1 MRITANLAT
10 RPFTDL
16 GPILRRLRI
25 AMGVLALGSIGFG
38 AGLYALHSKAAA
50 VRDREHSL
58 DSNIASVRHEEQ
70 IYETMV
76 QQPDNA
82 AVLGHASTLN
92 HLFDEKAFSWTL
104 AMEDLETVL
113 PGGVQVT
120 TLEPIR
126 EKKNGQITLHM
137 RVTGP
142 RDKAVELV
150 QNLERSRRFKGLPR
164 ITGEASESLGSSSQQ
179 LEPVSPTNRV
189 TFDLLADYNPAAPG
203 ERHTATK
210 KPSLEQVSAQSEK
223 KHKTHPAG
231 QPQVNGP
238 QGRSLYVSPSPRMV
252 PPPAGGAQ

>member
-25 AMGVLALGSIGFG
+25 AMAVLALVSIGFG
-38 AGLYALHSKAAA
+38 AGLYALHSKADA
-50 VRDREHSL
+50 VRGREHSL

-70 IYETMV
+70 TYEAMV

-82 AVLGHASTLN
+82 MVLGHASTLN

-126 EKKNGQITLHM
+126 EKKNQQITLHM

-150 QNLERSRRFKGLPR
+150 QNLERSRRFKTPR
-164 ITGEASESLGSSSQQ
+164 ITGEASESLGSGNQQ

-189 TFDLLADYNPAAPG
+189 TFDLLADYNPAALG
-203 ERHTATK
+203 ERRSSPKRAG
-210 KPSLEQVSAQSEK
+210 LEQVSAQK
-223 KHKTHPAG
+223 KHKTLPTA
-231 QPQVNGP
+231 QPQLNGP
-238 QGRSLYVSPSPRMV
+238 QGRPLSVSPSPRKV